1 MRMSTAVALA
11 LISACAA
18 SDRPVCPPCPG
29 PAAAA
34 PDKPPPS
41 KTTGPAEVAAEVV
54 ADLQANNADR
64 LHARFDD
71 AMKAAVPLA
80 QLRIM
85 LTQIPQVHGA
95 ITGVEPIKVSTRAGS
110 FKLVAEKGAWQMDLS
125 LDDAGLIAGLLL
137 KEPPAAAPAV
147 SRSTPI
153 GLPFHGQWKVF
164 WGGDT
169 VELNYHVP
177 TPNQRRAAD
186 LLIERDG
193 KTHKGDGTRNEDYFA
208 YGMDIH
214 AVSAGRVVL
223 VVDGVPDNKP
233 GEMNPMMATGN
244 TVIIEHAPGLYSM
257 SAHFIPGSIKV
268 KVGQSVTGGQ
278 GLGRCGNSGNSSE
291 PHLHFQLQD
300 GASMNSFGIEPVFSR
315 VEVTRDGETKTHPVY
330 TWRRGDLVYG
340 Q

>member
-1 MRMSTAVALA
+1 ML
-11 LISACAA
+11 
-18 SDRPVCPPCPG
+18 
-29 PAAAA
+29 
-34 PDKPPPS
+34 
-41 KTTGPAEVAAEVV
+41 
-54 ADLQANNADR
+54 ADLQAGNADR

-71 AMKAAVPLA
+71 AMKAAVPLEQLRVMLA
-80 QLRIM
+80 QL
-85 LTQIPQVHGA
+85 PQAKGP
-95 ITGVEPIKVSTRAGS
+95 ITGVEPIKVVGRSGS
-110 FKLVAEKGAWQMDLS
+110 FKLVAAKGAWQMDLS
-125 LDDAGLIAGLLL
+125 LDDAGRIAGLML
-137 KEPPAAAPAV
+137 KEPTPDAPAV
-147 SRSTPI
+147 ARSTLP
-153 GLPFHGQWKVF
+153 LVPFHGQWKVF

-169 VELNYHVP
+169 VELNYHVA

-193 KTHKGDGTRNEDYFA
+193 KTHTGDGTHNEDYFA

-244 TVIIEHAPGLYSM
+244 TVILEHAPGVYSM

-268 KVGQSVTGGQ
+268 KVGEKVSGGQ

-300 GASMNSFGIEPVFSR
+300 GASLNSFGIEPVFSS
-315 VEVTRDGETKTHPVY
+315 VEVTRDGKAKTLTDY

-340 Q
+340 R